1 METRKQGI
9 HWRTPLQS
17 KHGPTLFPGRSF
29 LHINSNEP
37 SATQP
42 ANHHMFP
49 WNTLLLL
56 GFEEMLCHLEHEHKE
71 KEVLLFPVCAQAEVP
86 IVNDL
91 SNIITLD
98 STS

>member
-1 METRKQGI
+1 METWKQGI
-9 HWRTPLQS
+9 HWRTQLQS
-17 KHGPTLFPGRSF
+17 KHPPTLFPGHSF
-29 LHINSNEP
+29 LDINSNEP

-42 ANHHMFP
+42 VNHHMFP
-49 WNTLLLL
+49 RNILLLL
-56 GFEEMLCHLEHEHKE
+56 GFEEMLCHLDHEHKE
-71 KEVLLFPVCAQAEVP
+71 KEVLLFPVCPQTEVP